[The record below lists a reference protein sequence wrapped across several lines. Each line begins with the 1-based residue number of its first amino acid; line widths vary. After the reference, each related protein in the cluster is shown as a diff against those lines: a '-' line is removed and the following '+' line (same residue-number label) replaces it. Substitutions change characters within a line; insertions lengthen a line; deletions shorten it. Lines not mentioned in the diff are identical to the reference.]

1 MARVNE
7 AALLGQLYNGD
18 KYQGVTENR
27 ESGNYCFGNQHC
39 ASDGEK
45 ALRPLVHPSHM
56 KAAYWCR
63 YTHISQI

>member
-45 ALRPLVHPSHM
+45 RCVHWYTQKLLTGAATPIFLRYRH
-56 KAAYWCR
+56 
-63 YTHISQI
+63 